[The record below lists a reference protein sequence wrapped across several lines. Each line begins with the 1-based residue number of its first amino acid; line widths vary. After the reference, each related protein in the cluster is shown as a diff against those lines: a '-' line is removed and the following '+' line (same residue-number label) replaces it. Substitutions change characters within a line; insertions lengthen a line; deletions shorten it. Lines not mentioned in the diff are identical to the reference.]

1 MGRKEKLKEAKV
13 IFDIE
18 IQSIVNETDKW
29 RQFIEFS
36 SKFYKYSFSENLL
49 MFAQRDDVT
58 MCATLEEW
66 NSIGRWVKPKSNGI
80 KVLEDSEDEISLKYV
95 FDVTDTYARN
105 GIPNAYTD
113 EKLKQFKWTATE
125 EQVIDILSEYL
136 HYENIDK
143 LEYIVAGYVRTA
155 LDDKGLLSNL
165 SEEEESLVLSPEF
178 VECLIKSTTYQIAT
192 RCGIE
197 IQDTARMFQEFGNIN
212 NIVALNVL
220 GNCVNSCSSD
230 LLKIIEYKIK
240 ERKKEEL
247 NYGYTRKIWNNIE
260 KESKGTL
267 SNEVQSI
274 NNRGN
279 IDGEIGGERTG
290 NLETE
295 ESDRGTSEN
304 AESSTK
310 NERVY
315 SDGEV
320 QSDDRESGGRNA
332 TANVGR
338 KDLEV
343 EKSTSSFLPKNEVSE
358 ELITEVLSQGGN
370 IENSL
375 KRIRDFLS
383 DNTLSVKE
391 QIIEMRKEYGD
402 AGAGLDKYDWKSRAK
417 GITITDNTTKSEITL
432 SWADVVKRMK
442 KIMQIENEQLGFDT
456 LLELSYK
463 QDDVIETK
471 ENTKEHL
478 VADLLGKDVILDGRN
493 YKVDKVKFS
502 NNTVELYDKDVKGWY
517 PIFREM
523 DLDEFYNLY
532 QKKYSEKQDEETLDK
547 INYKIPDEIIE
558 KTNLRQKCNDNI
570 EAIKLLKQIESE
582 NRLATAEEQKILAK
596 YNGWGGLA
604 RVFDTRAGEWQVQEI
619 ELKQILTED
628 EMKEAKASVL
638 NAFYTE
644 PFIID
649 NMYKALERLG
659 FKGGNILEPSA
670 RSR

>member
-29 RQFIEFS
+29 RQFLDFS
-36 SKFYKYSFSENLL
+36 SKFYKYSFSEKLL

-66 NSIGRWVKPKSNGI
+66 NSIGRWVKPKSKGI
-80 KVLEDSEDEISLKYV
+80 KVLEDSEDEMSLKYV

-143 LEYIVAGYVRTA
+143 LEYIVASYVGTA
-155 LDDKGLLSNL
+155 LDDKGLLNNL
-165 SEEEESLVLSPEF
+165 SEEEEALVLSSAF

-197 IQDTARMFQEFGNIN
+197 IKDIDRMFAEFENIN
-212 NIVALNVL
+212 NIVTFNIL

-247 NYGYTRKIWNNIE
+247 NYGIRQVWNNIE

-279 IDGEIGGERTG
+279 IDGKIGGERTRDI
-290 NLETE
+290 ETE
-295 ESDRGTSEN
+295 ESNRGESEKS
-304 AESSTK
+304 ESTTK
-310 NERVY
+310 NKRVY

-320 QSDDRESGGRNA
+320 QSDDRESGGRNV
-332 TANVGR
+332 TTDDGR

-343 EKSTSSFLPKNEVSE
+343 EQSTSFSLPKNEVSE

-375 KRIRDFLS
+375 GRIKDFLS

-402 AGAGLDKYDWKSRAK
+402 AGAGLGKYDWNSRAK
-417 GITITDNTTKSEITL
+417 GITITDNTTKAEITL

-471 ENTKEHL
+471 DNTKEHF

-547 INYKIPDEIIE
+547 INYKIPNETTE

-649 NMYKALERLG
+649 NMYKALEKLG

>member
-1 MGRKEKLKEAKV
+1 MGRKEKLKEAKA

-29 RQFIEFS
+29 RQFLEFS

-49 MFAQRDDVT
+49 MFAQRDDVI

-66 NSIGRWVKPKSNGI
+66 NSIGRWVKPKSKGI
-80 KVLEDSEDEISLKYV
+80 KVLEDSEDEMSLKYV

-143 LEYIVAGYVRTA
+143 LEYIVAGYVGTA
-155 LDDKGLLSNL
+155 LDDKGLLNNL

-178 VECLIKSTTYQIAT
+178 VECLIKSTTYKIAT

-197 IQDTARMFQEFGNIN
+197 IKDTARMFQEFGNIN

-247 NYGYTRKIWNNIE
+247 NYGYTRQIWNNIE

-274 NNRGN
+274 NDRGN
-279 IDGEIGGERTG
+279 IDGEIGGERTR
-290 NLETE
+290 NIETE
-295 ESDRGTSEN
+295 ESNRGESEKS
-304 AESSTK
+304 ESTTK

-320 QSDDRESGGRNA
+320 QSDDRESGGRNV

-343 EKSTSSFLPKNEVSE
+343 EQSTSFSLPKNEVSE

-402 AGAGLDKYDWKSRAK
+402 SGVGLGKYDWESRAK
-417 GITITDNTTKSEITL
+417 GITITDNTTKAEIIL

-471 ENTKEHL
+471 DNTKEHF

-523 DLDEFYNLY
+523 NLDEFYSLY
-532 QKKYSEKQDEETLDK
+532 QKQYCEKQDEETLDK
-547 INYKIPDEIIE
+547 INYKIPNEIQE

-570 EAIKLLKQIESE
+570 KAIKLLKQIESE